1 VASGRS
7 KGRRDANPK
16 ALLAGALAVGVT
28 SVLLPPSSE
37 ADVILQFFES
47 SYRNTEHRMPDI
59 FMAGYNALWIPPPG
73 RAACADCASSVGYDP
88 FDRFDLGSSGKPTLY
103 GTRGQL
109 QQLIREAHKA
119 NVAVYVDTVLNHN
132 GFSNLG
138 TPGFIE
144 SGGYPGFVVSLPQ
157 DIDGDFHNGF
167 LTTEQPGH
175 ELDGRLGGEID
186 IAQEKNHRF
195 IRQPVDAGDARNIPV
210 VGRTADGRIVLTGN
224 QPPATAIGSF
234 TRTRTRLRRQRWATL
249 RPIDTRPP
257 VLI

>member
-1 VASGRS
+1 VASGDS
-7 KGRRDANPK
+7 KGRRDANLR
-16 ALLAGALAVGVT
+16 ALLAGALAVGIS
-28 SVLLPPSSE
+28 SVLLPPLSE

-103 GTRGQL
+103 GTREQL
-109 QQLIREAHKA
+109 QRSIREAHKA

-157 DIDGDFHNGF
+157 DVDGDFHNGF
-167 LTTEQPGH
+167 LTTDQPGH

-195 IRQPVDAGDARNIPV
+195 IRHQ
-210 VGRTADGRIVLTGN
+210 
-224 QPPATAIGSF
+224 
-234 TRTRTRLRRQRWATL
+234 
-249 RPIDTRPP
+249 
-257 VLI
+257 